1 MEFPAG
7 EKVWQAGKAAVNNF
21 LREPFDKL
29 VK

>member
-29 VK
+29 AK

>member
-7 EKVWQAGKAAVNNF
+7 EKVWQAGKVAGNNF

-29 VK
+29 V